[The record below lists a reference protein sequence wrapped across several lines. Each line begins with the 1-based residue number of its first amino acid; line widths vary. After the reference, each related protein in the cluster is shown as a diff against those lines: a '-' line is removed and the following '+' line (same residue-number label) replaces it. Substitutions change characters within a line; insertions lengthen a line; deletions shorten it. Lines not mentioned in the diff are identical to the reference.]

1 MAKSILI
8 VDDSNAIRQSIS
20 FLLEQVGYRVTQA
33 EDGALAVKKLEAAS
47 FDLVISDVN
56 MPNMDGIELTK
67 FIRKTPPHQF
77 TPVLVLTTES
87 QADKMQE
94 GKAAGATGWI
104 VKPFEQEKL
113 LGVVKKLIG

>member
-20 FLLEQVGYRVTQA
+20 FLLEQSGYQVTQA
-33 EDGALAVKKLEAAS
+33 EDGAAAVKKLEAQK

-56 MPNMDGIELTK
+56 MPQMDGIELTK
-67 FIRKTPPHQF
+67 YIRKSSSHQF
-77 TPVLVLTTES
+77 VPVLVLTTES
-87 QADKMQE
+87 QSDKMQE

-104 VKPFEQEKL
+104 VKPFKSENL